1 MSNNKQWIEN
11 NTERVQKLVDKISNS
26 HFVEVSGTTATAEDV
41 AVGKEFYNAEGKK
54 TEGTALLMKELEYNT
69 EYTKQMDSFNN
80 IISGRDLVERDY
92 TEKEITRLETLLTD
106 VTKGG
111 TING

>member
-26 HFVEVSGTTATAEDV
+26 HFVEISGTTATEEDV

-54 TEGTALLMKELEYNT
+54 TKGTALLMKELEYNT
-69 EYTKQMDSFNN
+69 EYVKQMDTFNSVLSN
-80 IISGRDLVERDY
+80 NTMVERDY
-92 TEKEITRLETLLTD
+92 SEKEINRLNSILKNITE
-106 VTKGG
+106 GG
-111 TING
+111 K